1 MFLTRANTY
10 LGEHLQHRRTAFAIL
25 LQKSNYDLETE
36 DDYDDHD
43 MSHTLLYVFIQRWSL
58 S

>member
-43 MSHTLLYVFIQRWSL
+43 MSHTLLYVFIQR
-58 S
+58 